1 MKNVLSCLFNSR
13 LAGLALTAMF
23 SVTCTPAAHADG
35 EAGAAEQSGKGSEKL
50 LVLPFSGPKT
60 VAIDD
65 DIVWK
70 MKTGNTDPTKEELSG
85 IPRAISSQL
94 TEKLKAKLGKAV
106 VTESELH
113 KAMDEAGLSAT
124 ADKSTRNTELARKLA
139 AGYLVEGNVDRLEFD
154 GNTVLSDKYV
164 VIVTAKL
171 QKTGGAGE
179 AAAAGN
185 PLWKVSARKFYKKV
199 KAAKGRS
206 VASVFN
212 DEQVPEIAETLALE
226 IAQALGR

>member
-1 MKNVLSCLFNSR
+1 MRNVLSCRYSSR
-13 LAGLALTAMF
+13 IAGLTLATILTFICGPTAQAEG
-23 SVTCTPAAHADG
+23 SSG
-35 EAGAAEQSGKGSEKL
+35 ETAETVNKGSEKL

-65 DIVWK
+65 DIIWK
-70 MKTGNTDPTKEELSG
+70 MKTGNTDPTKEELNG

-106 VTESELH
+106 VTESELN

-124 ADKSTRNTELARKLA
+124 ADKSSRNNELARKLA
-139 AGYLVEGNVDRLEFD
+139 AGYLVEGNIDRLEFD

-171 QKTGGAGE
+171 QKTDGAGS
-179 AAAAGN
+179 
-185 PLWKVSARKFYKKV
+185 PLWRVSARKFYKKV

-206 VASVFN
+206 VASVFT

>member
-1 MKNVLSCLFNSR
+1 MRNVLSCLYSSR
-13 LAGLALTAMF
+13 IAGLTLATMLTVICGPTAQ
-23 SVTCTPAAHADG
+23 AEGNAG
-35 EAGAAEQSGKGSEKL
+35 ESAETVNKGSEKL

-65 DIVWK
+65 DIIWK
-70 MKTGNTDPTKEELSG
+70 MKTGNTDPTKEELNG

-106 VTESELH
+106 VTESELN

-124 ADKSTRNTELARKLA
+124 ADKSSRNNELARKLA
-139 AGYLVEGNVDRLEFD
+139 AGYLVEGNIDRLEFD

-171 QKTGGAGE
+171 QKADGAGS
-179 AAAAGN
+179 
-185 PLWKVSARKFYKKV
+185 PLWRVSARKFYKKV

-206 VASVFN
+206 VASVFT

>member
-1 MKNVLSCLFNSR
+1 MRNVLCCLFSSR
-13 LAGLALTAMF
+13 IAGLTLATMLTF
-23 SVTCTPAAHADG
+23 ICGSAAQAEATAG
-35 EAGAAEQSGKGSEKL
+35 ETAEAGKGSQKL

-65 DIVWK
+65 DIIWK
-70 MKTGNTDPTKEELSG
+70 MKTGNTDPTKEELNG

-106 VTESELH
+106 VTESELN

-124 ADKSTRNTELARKLA
+124 ADKSSRNTELARKLA
-139 AGYLVEGNVDRLEFD
+139 AGYLVEGNIDRLEFD

-171 QKTGGAGE
+171 QKADGAGS
-179 AAAAGN
+179 

-206 VASVFN
+206 VASVFT

>member
-1 MKNVLSCLFNSR
+1 MRNVLSCLYSSR
-13 LAGLALTAMF
+13 IAGLTLATMLTVICGPTAQAEG
-23 SVTCTPAAHADG
+23 TAG
-35 EAGAAEQSGKGSEKL
+35 ETAETVNRGSEKL

-65 DIVWK
+65 DIIWK
-70 MKTGNTDPTKEELSG
+70 MKTGNTDPTKEELNG

-106 VTESELH
+106 VTESELN

-124 ADKSTRNTELARKLA
+124 ADKSSRNNELARKLA
-139 AGYLVEGNVDRLEFD
+139 AGYLVEGNIDRLEFD

-171 QKTGGAGE
+171 QKADGAGS
-179 AAAAGN
+179 
-185 PLWKVSARKFYKKV
+185 PLWRVSARKFYKKV

-206 VASVFN
+206 VVSVFT